1 MCLPCAKDSSRN
13 AVVSQRRSLVSTS
26 DTENKMQTSMKLCR
40 SEDALKDG
48 DGWGGLE
55 AALKWKF
62 QGRLAGT

>member
-1 MCLPCAKDSSRN
+1 
-13 AVVSQRRSLVSTS
+13 
-26 DTENKMQTSMKLCR
+26 MKLCR